1 MPYFNCLLA
10 FLATH
15 TGHSADFSMKV
26 LPKYFKHGNFPS
38 FVRQLN
44 NYGFHK
50 VESKEGEVFSHKYFR
65 PDRPDLLRHIQR
77 HKQIHCIHTR
87 QHTTSPAKAGA
98 DKGHNNCHNCHHQ
111 QQQQQQHQNQHQQLK
126 RAGAPFCVP
135 DAKLRK
141 HIEEVRAQNEEM
153 ARILRLMSAELES
166 IKASDRTIDE
176 TTESIMALATALA
189 KARGI
194 NYTSYNSRYLF
205 HKNTLKALRGTS
217 NAFDA
222 TARGTESTE
231 DPLGVLANAAQQQ
244 NEEQKDN

>member
-1 MPYFNCLLA
+1 MTKHINIFTCFFCY
-10 FLATH
+10 
-15 TGHSADFSMKV
+15 TGHSADFSVKI

-65 PDRPDLLRHIQR
+65 PNRPDLLRYIQR
-77 HKQIHCIHTR
+77 HKQIHGIHTR
-87 QHTTSPAKAGA
+87 QSITPPAKAGTN
-98 DKGHNNCHNCHHQ
+98 KSHNNCHHHHHQ
-111 QQQQQQHQNQHQQLK
+111 QQQQQQHQQQLK
-126 RAGAPFCVP
+126 RASAPFYAL
-135 DAKLRK
+135 DAKLHKRVK
-141 HIEEVRAQNEEM
+141 EVRAQNEEM
-153 ARILRLMSAELES
+153 AKTLKLMLAELES

-176 TTESIMALATALA
+176 TTESIMTLATALA
-189 KARGI
+189 KTRGI
-194 NYTSYNSRYLF
+194 NYTPYNSKYLF

-222 TARGTESTE
+222 TARGTESIE
-231 DPLGVLANAAQQQ
+231 DPLNVLANAAQQQ